1 MEITEVR
8 IKLMEDSDDRL
19 QGFCSITFDDSFVVR
34 DLKII
39 EGTSGPFVAMP
50 SRKLTGH
57 CHSCGSKNHLK
68 ANYCNQCGTRQRE
81 VPMLRDSEGRAKLY
95 ADIAHPINSTC
106 REMIQS
112 RVIAEYRAEQERAK
126 QPGYMSRYDDD
137 YDDDIDPVAYTEERR
152 GTPAGMPAGSHV
164 EPAQKEVPAPHISA
178 PQVSSPP
185 PSQSGIQQSP
195 SRPESAIPGPHIPPA
210 SSRETMKEEA
220 KREPAA
226 TAAPAPPP
234 TPPKGKG
241 FGEGIF

>member
-19 QGFCSITFDDSFVVR
+19 QGFCSVTFDDSFVVR

-68 ANYCNQCGTRQRE
+68 ANYCNQCGNRQRE
-81 VPMLRDSEGRAKLY
+81 APLLRDAEGRAKLY

-112 RVIAEYRAEQERAK
+112 RVISEYRAELERAK
-126 QPGYMSRYDDD
+126 QPGYSSRYDDD

-152 GTPAGMPAGSHV
+152 GTLAGMPAGSHV
-164 EPAQKEVPAPHISA
+164 EPAQKEIPAPHIPA
-178 PQVSSPP
+178 LQVSLPSP
-185 PSQSGIQQSP
+185 QSGVQQAP
-195 SRPESAIPGPHIPPA
+195 TRPDSAIPGPHIPPA
-210 SSRETMKEEA
+210 STRETIKQEA
-220 KREPAA
+220 KREPSQPS
-226 TAAPAPPP
+226 APAP
-234 TPPKGKG
+234 PPKGKG